1 MCGINIMNVSK
12 KYNIDNKSI
21 VVLNNINLNIDENKI
36 TIILG
41 KSGCGKTTLLRIL
54 GGLEKCDCGNIQYEN
69 IEKLAY
75 VFQEPRLMPWLN
87 VEKNI
92 KFGLN
97 KEEIDDEKI
106 KSIINTVGLSSFEK
120 ANIQQLSGGMQQRV
134 SIGRALAFEPS
145 FILMDEPFSA
155 LDYFTRE
162 QMQNELLKIK
172 NKSNCGILFVT
183 HSIDEA
189 IRLGDKIIILEDGN
203 IKDTFVIEENQLS
216 RNLLEEKY
224 ILIKQEI
231 LDKLNFKG
239 VKL

>member
-1 MCGINIMNVSK
+1 MCGINIINVSK
-12 KYNIDNKSI
+12 KYELEDKNI

-36 TIILG
+36 TVILG
-41 KSGCGKTTLLRIL
+41 RSGCGKTTLLRIL
-54 GGLEKCDCGNIQYEN
+54 GGLEKCDCGKIEHNNI
-69 IEKLAY
+69 KRLAY

-97 KEEIDDEKI
+97 KKQVNDDKI
-106 KSIINTVGLSSFEK
+106 KEIINIVGLSSFEK
-120 ANIQQLSGGMQQRV
+120 ANPQQLSGGMQQRV
-134 SIGRALAFEPS
+134 SIARALAFEPS

-162 QMQNELLKIK
+162 QMQNELLKIR

-203 IKDTFVIEENQLS
+203 IKDTFIIKENQEN
-216 RNLLEEKY
+216 RNLLEQKY

-231 LDKLNFKG
+231 LNKLKM
-239 VKL
+239 

>member
-1 MCGINIMNVSK
+1 MSGINMINVCK
-12 KYNIDNKSI
+12 EYELQDRKII
-21 VVLNNINLNIDENKI
+21 VLNNLNLDIPENKI

-41 KSGCGKTTLLRIL
+41 KSGCGKTTILRIL
-54 GGLEKCDCGNIQYEN
+54 GGLEQFNSGT
-69 IEKLAY
+69 IESERFNKLAY

-92 KFGLN
+92 KFGLIKNQVDN
-97 KEEIDDEKI
+97 KKI
-106 KSIINTVGLSSFEK
+106 KQIINNVGLCGFEK
-120 ANIQQLSGGMQQRV
+120 ATIQQLSGGMQQRV
-134 SIGRALAFEPS
+134 SIARALAFEPS

-172 NKSNCGILFVT
+172 IKNNCGILFVT

-189 IRLGDKIIILEDGN
+189 LRLGDKIVILEDGN
-203 IKDTFVIEENQLS
+203 IKSIYLIEENQLE
-216 RNLLEEKY
+216 RNLLEQKY

-231 LDKLNFKG
+231 INKLNM
-239 VKL
+239 

>member
-1 MCGINIMNVSK
+1 MCGINIINVSK
-12 KYNIDNKSI
+12 KYELEDKNI

-36 TIILG
+36 TVILG
-41 KSGCGKTTLLRIL
+41 RSGCGKTTLLRIL
-54 GGLEKCDCGNIQYEN
+54 GGLDKCDCRKIEHNNI
-69 IEKLAY
+69 KSLAY

-97 KEEIDDEKI
+97 KKQVDDDKI
-106 KSIINTVGLSSFEK
+106 KEIINIVGLSSFEK
-120 ANIQQLSGGMQQRV
+120 ANPQQLSGGMQQRV
-134 SIGRALAFEPS
+134 SIARALAFEPS

-162 QMQNELLKIK
+162 QMQNELLKIR
-172 NKSNCGILFVT
+172 NKRNCGILFVT

-203 IKDTFVIEENQLS
+203 IKDTFIIEENQEN
-216 RNLLEEKY
+216 RNLLEQKY

-231 LDKLNFKG
+231 LNKLKI
-239 VKL
+239 

>member
-1 MCGINIMNVSK
+1 MCGINIINVSK
-12 KYNIDNKSI
+12 KYELEDKNI

-36 TIILG
+36 TVILG
-41 KSGCGKTTLLRIL
+41 RSGCGKTTLLRIL
-54 GGLEKCDCGNIQYEN
+54 GGLEKCDCGKIEHNNI
-69 IEKLAY
+69 KSLAY

-97 KEEIDDEKI
+97 KKQVDDDKI
-106 KSIINTVGLSSFEK
+106 KEIINIVGLSSFEK
-120 ANIQQLSGGMQQRV
+120 ANPQQLSGGMQQRV
-134 SIGRALAFEPS
+134 SIARALAFEPS

-162 QMQNELLKIK
+162 QMQNELLKIR

-203 IKDTFVIEENQLS
+203 IKDTFIIEENQEN
-216 RNLLEEKY
+216 RNLLEQKY

-231 LDKLNFKG
+231 LNKLKI
-239 VKL
+239 

>member
-1 MCGINIMNVSK
+1 MCGINIINVSK
-12 KYNIDNKSI
+12 KYELDDKNI
-21 VVLNNINLNIDENKI
+21 VVLDNINLNIDENKI
-36 TIILG
+36 TVILG

-54 GGLEKCDCGNIQYEN
+54 GGLEKCDCGKIEYNNI
-69 IEKLAY
+69 KSLAY

-97 KEEIDDEKI
+97 KKQVNDDKI
-106 KSIINTVGLSSFEK
+106 KEIINIVGLSSFEK
-120 ANIQQLSGGMQQRV
+120 ANPQQLSGGMQQRV
-134 SIGRALAFEPS
+134 SIARALAFEPS

-162 QMQNELLKIK
+162 QMQNELLKIR
-172 NKSNCGILFVT
+172 NKRNCGILFVT

-203 IKDTFVIEENQLS
+203 IKDTFIIEENQEN
-216 RNLLEEKY
+216 RNLLEQKY

-231 LDKLNFKG
+231 LNKLKM
-239 VKL
+239 